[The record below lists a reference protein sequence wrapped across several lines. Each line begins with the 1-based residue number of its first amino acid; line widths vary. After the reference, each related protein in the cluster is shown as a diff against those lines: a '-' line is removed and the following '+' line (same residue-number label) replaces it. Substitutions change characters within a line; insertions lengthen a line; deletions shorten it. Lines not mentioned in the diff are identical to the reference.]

1 MHGYDLKKIDKCFVC
16 GNIDRNIER
25 FIHRITSNLSNYQ
38 KVEHPKEIERQQRL
52 KARVENDVIDSLRNT
67 LRRPKKWSPSS
78 RKTYND
84 SVIFVSGNCGI
95 GSKSLEHYQKMFGEL
110 DKILKDNNC
119 FIFFVRGNN
128 DDPSIFQEEKIN
140 LENVKTVPDYSV
152 VLLKNFNCLCIGGSV
167 SLDKEW
173 KEAQEETFG
182 KKLYWEGEEPFF
194 DEKELDEI
202 LHNFKI
208 GCVISSTSPTFTY
221 PGTNSFNR
229 SRWIKGNSPIK
240 GLLAKERKTMD
251 KIYDKMLD
259 MDSKPYVWSYG
270 RFKQYNPNKIND
282 IVFESLAAF
291 QIEDVCSL
299 IINHFGIDASKKLGG
314 NEFSLDGFLQ
324 GAIPQA
330 HILEEEPIDEL
341 EDDLDEFE
349 NEINEEGEG
358 IEEEPRIGDAAQDLE
373 LVGNNPRVFEYNRA
387 IDSIR
392 YEHPQASDVIVG
404 TTATLGNTII
414 TSAIDAYP
422 YNLYAADYNAY
433 NPLTTDR
440 NANTI

>member
-1 MHGYDLKKIDKCFVC
+1 MHVYDLKKIDKCFVC

-52 KARVENDVIDSLRNT
+52 KARVENDVIDSLNT
-67 LRRPKKWSPSS
+67 FRRPKKWSPSS

-140 LENVKTVPDYSV
+140 LENVKTV
-152 VLLKNFNCLCIGGSV
+152 
-167 SLDKEW
+167 
-173 KEAQEETFG
+173 G

-208 GCVISSTSPTFTY
+208 GFVISSTSPTFTY

-240 GLLAKERKTMD
+240 KLLAQERKTMD
-251 KIYDKMLD
+251 KIYNKMLD

-299 IINHFGIDASKKLGG
+299 IMNHFGIDASKKLGG

-358 IEEEPRIGDAAQDLE
+358 IEEEPRIGNVAQDLGR
-373 LVGNNPRVFEYNRA
+373 VGNNRGIFEYNGA

-404 TTATLGNTII
+404 TTATLGNTIT
-414 TSAIDAYP
+414 TSTIDAYP
-422 YNLYAADYNAY
+422 YNLYQADYNAY
-433 NPLTTDR
+433 NPFTTDR